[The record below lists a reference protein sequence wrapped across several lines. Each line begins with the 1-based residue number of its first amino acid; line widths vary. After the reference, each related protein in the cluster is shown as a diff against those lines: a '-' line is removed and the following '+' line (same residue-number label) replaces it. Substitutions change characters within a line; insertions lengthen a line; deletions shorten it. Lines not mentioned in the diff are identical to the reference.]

1 MGDIST
7 GYQRELSPPPAAET
21 LAALVAH
28 QHGVVSRKQLRE
40 LGHSDSGID
49 WWVRTRRLHRMHR
62 GVYAVGHTAV
72 TPEGRWMAAVL
83 ACGPGAVLS
92 HRSAAALW
100 GIRPA
105 SKVPEVTA
113 PRTRRGPSGV
123 RVHRPRNLRPDEWTT
138 LKGIPTTTL
147 PRTLADLADV
157 LSERE
162 LGRAIHD
169 AEVEHALA
177 DRALNRAASR
187 ANGRRG
193 SGRLQRAVGAERDP
207 TRSELERRFV
217 ALCEEHGLPQ
227 PAVNTRIA
235 GFEVDFAWPERGV
248 VAETDGWTYHRTRQA
263 FEHDRTR
270 DQALTRAGHRV
281 LRFTHRQVES
291 AAADVAATLRAALA

>member
-1 MGDIST
+1 
-7 GYQRELSPPPAAET
+7 
-21 LAALVAH
+21 
-28 QHGVVSRKQLRE
+28 
-40 LGHSDSGID
+40 
-49 WWVRTRRLHRMHR
+49 MHH
-62 GVYAVGHTAV
+62 GVYAVGHRV
-72 TPEGRWMAAVL
+72 LTPEGRWMAAVL

-105 SKVPEVTA
+105 PKVPEVTA
-113 PRTRRGPSGV
+113 PRTRSGPRGV
-123 RVHRPRNLRPDEWTT
+123 RVHRPRNLRADERTT
-138 LKGIPTTTL
+138 VKGIPTTTL
-147 PRTLADLADV
+147 PRTLGDLADV
-157 LSERE
+157 VNERE

-177 DRALNRAASR
+177 DRALQQAASR

-217 ALCEEHGLPQ
+217 ALCEEHGLPK

-248 VAETDGWTYHRTRQA
+248 VAETDGWTYHRTRRA